1 MYSALITSVIRS
13 TAVCVGHAAC
23 TEGKKRNAYK
33 VLVRK
38 PEGNNTTLKTQ
49 ACMGWIILK

>member
-1 MYSALITSVIRS
+1 M
-13 TAVCVGHAAC
+13 GHAAC
-23 TEGKKRNAYK
+23 TGKNKYAYYE

-38 PEGNNTTLKTQ
+38 PEGNNTTLKTW

>member
-1 MYSALITSVIRS
+1 M
-13 TAVCVGHAAC
+13 GHAAC
-23 TEGKKRNAYK
+23 MGKNRNAHA

-38 PEGNNTTLKTQ
+38 PDGNNTTLKTQ